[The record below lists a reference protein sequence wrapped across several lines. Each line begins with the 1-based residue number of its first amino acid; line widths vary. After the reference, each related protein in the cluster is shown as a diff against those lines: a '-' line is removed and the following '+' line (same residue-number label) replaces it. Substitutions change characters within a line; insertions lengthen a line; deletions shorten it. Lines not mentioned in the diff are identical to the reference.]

1 MTHKSNHSNKQDND
15 FNIDHFIENA
25 AKQLRSGKPL
35 SSTDGILAPLIKKII
50 EKSLETELDEHLG
63 YPKNGNSINGNN
75 RNGSTTKTV
84 KTSYGNIE
92 IDSVR
97 DRDGSFEPKTLK
109 KRQTFLNEE
118 MSNKIISLYG
128 LGMSYLDI
136 QNHLKDLYTVDV
148 SPSTITEITNRI
160 FPEIKDWQNRPL
172 DRVYPFLFMDAIF
185 YKVRENGKVLNKA
198 IYVVLGITQEGNK
211 EILGLYFNETEGAS
225 FWLSVLTDLSNRGVN
240 DILIACIDN
249 LKGFTE
255 AIESIFPNTEIQL
268 CIIHQIRN
276 SLKYV
281 SYKDQ
286 KSLLKDLKRVYK
298 ANSKSEADQELDIF
312 IDKWENKY
320 PIVTKSWRS
329 NWDNLSNYFK
339 YTKVIRKVIYTTNII
354 ESVNRQFRK
363 VTKTK
368 GAFPNEDSLRKI
380 LYLTIQ
386 NISKRW
392 TQPFQNWS
400 LILSQ
405 LSIIF
410 EDRLELDLRF

>member
-185 YKVRENGKVLNKA
+185 YKVRDRKS
-198 IYVVLGITQEGNK
+198 VV
-211 EILGLYFNETEGAS
+211 
-225 FWLSVLTDLSNRGVN
+225 
-240 DILIACIDN
+240 
-249 LKGFTE
+249 
-255 AIESIFPNTEIQL
+255 
-268 CIIHQIRN
+268 
-276 SLKYV
+276 
-281 SYKDQ
+281 
-286 KSLLKDLKRVYK
+286 
-298 ANSKSEADQELDIF
+298 
-312 IDKWENKY
+312 
-320 PIVTKSWRS
+320 
-329 NWDNLSNYFK
+329 
-339 YTKVIRKVIYTTNII
+339 
-354 ESVNRQFRK
+354 
-363 VTKTK
+363 
-368 GAFPNEDSLRKI
+368 
-380 LYLTIQ
+380 
-386 NISKRW
+386 
-392 TQPFQNWS
+392 
-400 LILSQ
+400 
-405 LSIIF
+405 
-410 EDRLELDLRF
+410 